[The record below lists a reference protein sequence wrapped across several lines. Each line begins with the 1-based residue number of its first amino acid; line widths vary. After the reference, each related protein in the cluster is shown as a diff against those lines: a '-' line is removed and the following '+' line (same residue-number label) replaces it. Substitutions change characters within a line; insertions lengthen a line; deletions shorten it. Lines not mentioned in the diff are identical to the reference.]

1 MEAIAPL
8 KHAMFA
14 ILAVFQLQ
22 DGDGLHFG
30 VNQPIFGDL
39 DVGVLAAFV
48 DGVPLSVLKAG
59 ADHFDNEPG
68 RWHLAGDGVASL
80 Q

>member
-1 MEAIAPL
+1 
-8 KHAMFA
+8 
-14 ILAVFQLQ
+14 
-22 DGDGLHFG
+22 
-30 VNQPIFGDL
+30 
-39 DVGVLAAFV
+39 
-48 DGVPLSVLKAG
+48 LSVLKAG